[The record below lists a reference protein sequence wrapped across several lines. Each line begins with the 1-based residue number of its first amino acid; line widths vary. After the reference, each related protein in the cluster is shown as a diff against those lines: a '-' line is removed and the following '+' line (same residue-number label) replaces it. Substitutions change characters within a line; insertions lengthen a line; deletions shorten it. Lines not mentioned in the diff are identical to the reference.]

1 MKKRYRLMG
10 VVAFVAAA
18 TAAIGASSEEA
29 AVRKVL
35 GDYRTAMEARSVEK
49 LAEVVSD
56 GLLVLEGTY
65 KNDGWK
71 DYRDHHIGPEM
82 AEWKEFKVA
91 DPKLTKLEVGTDLAY
106 AVQEATYT
114 IVDAKGPVVLLGAET
129 VVLAKEA
136 KGWRIRHLHLSAK
149 RLAPA
154 KPPAEKK

>member
-1 MKKRYRLMG
+1 MKHGFRLLG
-10 VVAFVAAA
+10 VLTVVVVAAA
-18 TAAIGASSEEA
+18 AFAAASDEA
-29 AVRKVL
+29 EVRKVL
-35 GDYRTAMEARSVEK
+35 ADYRTAMEARSVEK
-49 LAEVVSD
+49 LGEVVSD

-65 KNDGWK
+65 KNDGWA

-91 DPKLTKLEVGTDLAY
+91 EPKLTKLEVGADLAY

-114 IVDAKGPVVLLGAET
+114 IVDAKGPVVMLGAET

-136 KGWRIRHLHLSAK
+136 KGWKIRHLHLSAK

-154 KPPAEKK
+154 KPADKK

>member
-1 MKKRYRLMG
+1 MKLGFRLLG
-10 VVAFVAAA
+10 VLTVVVVAAA
-18 TAAIGASSEEA
+18 AFAAASDEA
-29 AVRKVL
+29 EVRKVL
-35 GDYRTAMEARSVEK
+35 ADYRTAMEARSVEK
-49 LAEVVSD
+49 LGEVVSE

-71 DYRDHHIGPEM
+71 DYRDRHIGPEM

-91 DPKLTKLEVGTDLAY
+91 EPKLTKLEVGADLAY

-114 IVDAKGPVVLLGAET
+114 IVDAKGPVVMLGAET

-136 KGWRIRHLHLSAK
+136 KGWKIRHLHLSAK

-154 KPPAEKK
+154 KPADKK

>member
-1 MKKRYRLMG
+1 MG
-10 VVAFVAAA
+10 VLTVVVVAAA
-18 TAAIGASSEEA
+18 AFAAASDEA
-29 AVRKVL
+29 EVRKVL
-35 GDYRTAMEARSVEK
+35 ADYRTAMEARSVEK
-49 LAEVVSD
+49 LGEVVSE

-71 DYRDHHIGPEM
+71 DYRDRHIGPEM

-91 DPKLTKLEVGTDLAY
+91 EPKLTKLEVGADLAY

-114 IVDAKGPVVLLGAET
+114 IVDAKGPVVMLGAET

-136 KGWRIRHLHLSAK
+136 KGWKIRHLHLSAK

-154 KPPAEKK
+154 KPADKK